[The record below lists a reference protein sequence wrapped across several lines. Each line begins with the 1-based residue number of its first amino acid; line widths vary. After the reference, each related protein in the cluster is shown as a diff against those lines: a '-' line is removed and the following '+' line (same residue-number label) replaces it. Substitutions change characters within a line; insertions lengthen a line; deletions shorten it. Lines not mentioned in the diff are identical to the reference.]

1 MSLVFSKPDF
11 TDVKKT
17 KQWYTDNI
25 RYIST
30 KYNVRAQIVTE
41 RVDDVLENPVDE
53 ALRMYT
59 YYIGRQQNRDYT
71 YSNQKADG
79 TEHTKW
85 VPGQKLASLIDYML
99 GVGIKLVDSFKINI
113 EATSKAAYNQKTSMI
128 EQAMLRYKLKP
139 QFDEIAEL
147 GVNFNPMGAADIQS
161 EEELEEVIESYKD
174 ESEQLAYELAED
186 IRLRNDYD
194 SLAKGALFHTLLGGA
209 IGIEHTVANKKQWQE
224 VVPFYDLIWD
234 SSEEKDVHKKDK
246 FVGRIYHYTPEEF
259 LHKYSDWLEPEEI
272 DIIKRINN
280 QNYNEILPSD
290 GMFQWVKIK
299 NNQPLIIGIKG
310 YWVGFK
316 DLPYKE
322 KTDKYGNTHMS
333 KKREEKGGF
342 KTMTVYKGILA
353 GGKFIVDYGEQK
365 NIVRNISNRGD
376 AELPIKVFSPGA
388 VLGEVRSFASKLHN
402 LQDRIDFYE
411 NEIIKMVNQAKGKKH
426 IIHKN
431 KLGSDSSK
439 QVLSDF
445 EDLGFHVSDG
455 EQDGEGQSRER
466 MVEVVDMTLDPNVQS
481 LVILKQE
488 QERMMEEIINT
499 SKIALGQQSGYVG
512 AKTQAAS
519 ISQSSYGTLNFYTS
533 FVRFIENCLQY
544 GTNQYKVC
552 VSSQSEDEIP
562 LIGERGVKYAKITED
577 FTFEDFRVYIKV
589 IDIIS
594 DEAKARLVNIALAFV
609 QNGMLDPLDY
619 IEIEK
624 AKTYTDLLKTLRV
637 SLQKKKKEQEKQ
649 AMMQQMMAQAI
660 EEQKNAGKI
669 NEREMIESGQNYRKN
684 VDAEVKVATSQP
696 AQEAEAV
703 PA

>member
-1 MSLVFSKPDF
+1 
-11 TDVKKT
+11 
-17 KQWYTDNI
+17 
-25 RYIST
+25 
-30 KYNVRAQIVTE
+30 
-41 RVDDVLENPVDE
+41 
-53 ALRMYT
+53 
-59 YYIGRQQNRDYT
+59 
-71 YSNQKADG
+71 
-79 TEHTKW
+79 
-85 VPGQKLASLIDYML
+85 
-99 GVGIKLVDSFKINI
+99 
-113 EATSKAAYNQKTSMI
+113 
-128 EQAMLRYKLKP
+128 
-139 QFDEIAEL
+139 
-147 GVNFNPMGAADIQS
+147 
-161 EEELEEVIESYKD
+161 
-174 ESEQLAYELAED
+174 
-186 IRLRNDYD
+186 
-194 SLAKGALFHTLLGGA
+194 
-209 IGIEHTVANKKQWQE
+209 
-224 VVPFYDLIWD
+224 
-234 SSEEKDVHKKDK
+234 
-246 FVGRIYHYTPEEF
+246 
-259 LHKYSDWLEPEEI
+259 
-272 DIIKRINN
+272 
-280 QNYNEILPSD
+280 
-290 GMFQWVKIK
+290 
-299 NNQPLIIGIKG
+299 
-310 YWVGFK
+310 
-316 DLPYKE
+316 
-322 KTDKYGNTHMS
+322 
-333 KKREEKGGF
+333 
-342 KTMTVYKGILA
+342 
-353 GGKFIVDYGEQK
+353 
-365 NIVRNISNRGD
+365 
-376 AELPIKVFSPGA
+376 
-388 VLGEVRSFASKLHN
+388 
-402 LQDRIDFYE
+402 
-411 NEIIKMVNQAKGKKH
+411 MVNQAKGKKH

-481 LVILKQE
+481 LVMLKQE

-594 DEAKARLVNIALAFV
+594 DEAKSRLVNIALAFV

-637 SLQKKKKEQEKQ
+637 SLQNKKKEQEKQ